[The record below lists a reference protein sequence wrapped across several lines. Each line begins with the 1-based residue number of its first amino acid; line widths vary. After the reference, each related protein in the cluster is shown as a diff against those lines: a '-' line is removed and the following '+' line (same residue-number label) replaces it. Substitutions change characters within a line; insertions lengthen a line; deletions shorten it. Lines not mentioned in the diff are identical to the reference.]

1 MPIWLRN
8 FTYSQIADY
17 KQKEQ
22 EAYKK
27 SSKGQSSTANIGDD
41 NLPPH
46 IKQAL
51 TNPPST
57 SYKTKASKK

>member
-8 FTYSQIADY
+8 FTYKQIIDY
-17 KQKEQ
+17 KQQEQ
-22 EAYKK
+22 EAYKNI
-27 SSKGQSSTANIGDD
+27 SKGKNSSANIGDD

-57 SYKTKASKK
+57 SYKTKTSKK